1 MDLRKYDGRRTSPTV
16 AGYKKEIARLD
27 GVTVDGVL
35 LYRGAAF
42 YRKGGAGEHGEN
54 YPGSADGAHSKVQK
68 ENGGRR
74 NGRKQGIRKTKVS

>member
-1 MDLRKYDGRRTSPTV
+1 M
-16 AGYKKEIARLD
+16 
-27 GVTVDGVL
+27 
-35 LYRGAAF
+35 
-42 YRKGGAGEHGEN
+42 KGGAGEHGEN